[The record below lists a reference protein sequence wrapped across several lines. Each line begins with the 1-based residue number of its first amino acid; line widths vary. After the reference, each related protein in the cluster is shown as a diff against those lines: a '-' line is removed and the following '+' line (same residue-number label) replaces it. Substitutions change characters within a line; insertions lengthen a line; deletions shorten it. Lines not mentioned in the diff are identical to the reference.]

1 VTTLRLA
8 HRGDWRHA
16 PENSLG
22 AMRAAL
28 AIPACDGLEFDIR
41 FSKDGV
47 PILLHDPTLD
57 RVLGDPAAAAEM
69 TAEALSRRGVPTLA
83 EILAEVLAVVASADR
98 PVLDVEL
105 KEPANDEFVAL
116 LSAARGSDDGGL
128 DRAVVSSFHL
138 DVVADIAARRPDWPR
153 WLNSHDLEQATI
165 ERAAQLGCVGI
176 AAEWTLIDE
185 RSAGRVRGAGL
196 DLAAFTVR
204 GTKTFDRLARIGVVF
219 ACVEGAALDG

>member
-28 AIPACDGLEFDIR
+28 ANPACDGLEFDIR

-57 RVLGDPAAAAEM
+57 RVFGDPTPVAEL
-69 TAEALSRRGVPTLA
+69 TADELSRRGVPALA
-83 EILAEVLAVVASADR
+83 EILALVAEADR
-98 PVLDVEL
+98 RTLDIEL
-105 KEPANDEFVAL
+105 KEPANDDFVDLVAR
-116 LSAARGSDDGGL
+116 ARGRSDGGL
-128 DRAVVSSFHL
+128 EKAFVSSFHL
-138 DVVADIAARRPDWPR
+138 DVVADIAGRRPAWPR

-165 ERAAQLGCVGI
+165 ERAAQLGCAGI
-176 AAEWTLIDE
+176 SAEWTLITDK
-185 RSAGRVRGAGL
+185 SARRVRAAGL

-204 GTKTFDRLARIGVVF
+204 GAKTFDRLARVGLAF
-219 ACVEGAALDG
+219 ACVEASALDG